1 MNSFVKFSLIA
12 VLATALS
19 ALGSDP
25 KPAPAPP
32 PPRSVFALPMS
43 SREGRDPFF
52 PESQRLYEEIGPRV
66 THTVD
71 SSSFVVHGS
80 SWQDGRRLVIINNHT
95 FAAGDEGDV
104 ITADKVRVHLRVI
117 RIHDDIVVIEANG
130 TKREIKIANSGAK

>member
-32 PPRSVFALPMS
+32 PPRSVFTLPMS

-66 THTVD
+66 AHTVD
-71 SSSFVVHGS
+71 TSSFVIHGS